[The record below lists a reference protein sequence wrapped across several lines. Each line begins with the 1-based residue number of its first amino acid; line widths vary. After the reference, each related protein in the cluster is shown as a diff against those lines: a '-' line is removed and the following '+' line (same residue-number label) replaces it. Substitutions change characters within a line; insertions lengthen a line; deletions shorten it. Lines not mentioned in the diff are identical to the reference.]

1 MLKIFTQPPGAG
13 EEAYIFNFTSSST
26 AARAEADAIKDALSN
41 SIQAA
46 RADTAVPVAT
56 GAGASSAAMAIASA
70 ISSGAGSRSWEDNDR
85 LVGDV
90 HLHASLMEQNAELKT
105 MFRESLRT
113 KPESISV
120 KQFTQQFWST
130 RVNLLRAHVLEKS
143 QSRGSYNVLATMEKA
158 KKEGGSA
165 DGPKMT
171 LSREQVQLIFQQ
183 YPLVKR
189 AYDENVPKPLNE
201 IDFWSKF
208 FQSRLL
214 KKLRG
219 EKVVE
224 TDLLDKVLDK
234 YLNAVDEMD
243 DAREVVNANVP
254 HIIDVEKNEE
264 NHSQRKG
271 NQPDFTM
278 RPNSKVPIIRTLN
291 ALSEKIMAQVAP
303 IDGDPSQPIGM
314 DEETFNELQLRD
326 LQGDPEQHRI
336 ILNIREQ
343 SRFFNDQKADN
354 AAAVENIS
362 KQNPKKVMRKL
373 RSDLASLN
381 VDGRGVDLA
390 KKIGWEDDVDSDD
403 EQDHAETVGSKT
415 SLAKASAQIV
425 EAIRQRRSQTQELS
439 SLEPSHSE
447 TDTSGLSTAVFDRLA
462 LTHATTTEFLHQF
475 WLAFLS
481 GDPDRVNEIASL
493 VESLNRALDRIKA
506 VADDAEAD
514 LKKAKEDA
522 IATAKR
528 QYERT
533 QRRPKEGFL
542 DAIPGGAKVVN
553 QMMAPTA
560 RAVGVAIAEYQ
571 KAMKRE
577 TAALQSVS

>member
-13 EEAYIFNFTSSST
+13 EEAYVFNFTSSSS

-46 RADTAVPVAT
+46 RAGTAVPVAT
-56 GAGASSAAMAIASA
+56 GAGAPSAAMAIASA
-70 ISSGAGSRSWEDNDR
+70 ISSGAGSRSWEDDDR

-90 HLHASLMEQNAELKT
+90 QLHASLMEQNAGLKT

-130 RVNLLRAHVLEKS
+130 RVNLLRAHALEKS

-201 IDFWSKF
+201 INFWSKF

-314 DEETFNELQLRD
+314 GEETFNELQLRD

-381 VDGRGVDLA
+381 IDGSGVDLA
-390 KKIGWEDDVDSDD
+390 KKIGWEDDVGSDD
-403 EQDHAETVGSKT
+403 EQDQAETVGSKT

-514 LKKAKEDA
+514 LKKAKEGA

-577 TAALQSVS
+577 MAALQSGS

>member
-90 HLHASLMEQNAELKT
+90 QLHASLMEQNAGLKT

-130 RVNLLRAHVLEKS
+130 RVNLLRAHALEKS